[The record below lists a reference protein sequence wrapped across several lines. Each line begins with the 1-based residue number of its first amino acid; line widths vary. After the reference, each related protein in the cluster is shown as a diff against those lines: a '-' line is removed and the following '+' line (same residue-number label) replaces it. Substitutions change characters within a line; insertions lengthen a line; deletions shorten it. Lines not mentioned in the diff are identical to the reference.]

1 MTHSL
6 PTLSANPDYAQLFL
20 LRDYLLSIAGTVSSQ
35 ADALEMAEPWNLTGI
50 KALREKRD
58 YLLRTALAGA
68 LRA

>member
-1 MTHSL
+1 VTNSL
-6 PTLSANPDYAQLFL
+6 LTLLADHDCAQLVL
-20 LRDYLLSIAGTVSSQ
+20 LRDYLFSIAAAVSFR
-35 ADALEMAEPWNLTGI
+35 ANALELAEPWNSTGI